1 MNHQAIR
8 ALRSQIGLSS
18 SNVFDRSIETEKAT
32 CNDAHIETDH
42 LLRDLKRHTIS
53 GGAITIGA
61 QVAKFT
67 LNLISTVI
75 LARLLSPRDFG
86 LVAMVTVVTGFLM
99 VFRHAG
105 LATPT
110 IQREQITQ
118 AQVSNL
124 FWINLAVSGMCTLIV
139 AASAPALA
147 WFYRDSRLIPITLA
161 LSVTFLVGG
170 FRVQHLALL
179 RRQLR
184 FGSIAVIDVGSMA
197 VGISIGIIMALMHCG
212 AWSLVGLSLGTEVGS
227 FILTGAIS
235 RWRPDWPSRGSGVR
249 PLLTFG
255 AHQTAASLIFS
266 VARGC
271 DMLLIGRFY
280 GAAAVGLYSR
290 GAALV
295 IRPLEQFLLPINAVF
310 LPTLSRLQS
319 QPARYRSTFLRLYEA
334 VALVAFFFTSMLL
347 ALSHPVTLVL
357 LGHRWERASAI
368 FAGFAVL
375 AISLPLANVTNW
387 LLTSQGRGKDIFFQ
401 NSIAAFI
408 TVGSFVAGLPFG
420 PVGVAVAFS
429 LSGLLLRLPILYYNA
444 GRKGPVRTK
453 DLWTGFLRHLP
464 LWLVVFAATWCAHRW
479 VADAASW
486 MQLLIC
492 IPIGATIGVAFICF
506 SKPQRRVASHVW
518 QSLNEFRGKGGRATC
533 STI

>member
-1 MNHQAIR
+1 MNHQEHNAFVGE
-8 ALRSQIGLSS
+8 IGLP
-18 SNVFDRSIETEKAT
+18 DRARPICGVDLVKSEYSDEHFK
-32 CNDAHIETDH
+32 TDH
-42 LLRDLKRHTIS
+42 LLPNLKRHTIS
-53 GGAITIGA
+53 GGAITITA
-61 QVAKFT
+61 QITKFA
-67 LNLISTVI
+67 LSLISTMI
-75 LARLLSPRDFG
+75 LARLLNPRDFG
-86 LVAMVTVVTGFLM
+86 LVAMVTAVTGFLV

-110 IQREQITQ
+110 IQREHITQ

-124 FWINLAVSGMCTLIV
+124 FWFNLAVSGICTLLV
-139 AASAPALA
+139 ATLAPILA

-161 LSVTFLVGG
+161 LSLTFLIGG

-184 FGSIAVIDVGSMA
+184 FKALAVIDVGSMA
-197 VGISIGIIMALMHCG
+197 LGVAVGIVMAFMQFRY
-212 AWSLVGLSLGTEVGS
+212 WSLVGLSLATEFGS
-227 FILTGAIS
+227 FLLTGSIS
-235 RWRPDWPSRGSGVR
+235 RWRPKWPSRRSGVR

-266 VARGC
+266 IARST
-271 DMLLIGRFY
+271 DTLLIGRFY

-295 IRPLEQFLLPINAVF
+295 SRPLEQFLLPINAVF

-319 QPARYRSTFLRLYEA
+319 QPAKYRSTFMRVYEA
-334 VALVAFFFTSMLL
+334 VALVSFFFTSILL

-357 LGHRWERASAI
+357 LGPKWERASAI

-387 LLTSQGRGKDIFFQ
+387 LLTSQGRGKDILVQ
-401 NSIAAFI
+401 NCIAACV

-420 PVGVAVAFS
+420 PVGVAIGFS

-444 GRKGPVRTK
+444 GRKGPVSTK
-453 DLWTGFLRHLP
+453 DLWSGLLCHLP
-464 LWLVVFAATWCAHRW
+464 LWLVVFAATWYVHRW
-479 VADAASW
+479 VAAANSW
-486 MQLLIC
+486 IQLLVC
-492 IPIGATIGVAFICF
+492 IPAGAAVGIAFICF
-506 SKPQRRVASHVW
+506 SKPQRRVATYLW
-518 QSLNEFRGKGGRATC
+518 QSMNEFRGKRGAVY
-533 STI
+533 STVS